1 MVTFNTSDEAF
12 QEDPVVCFA
21 QGGSNERGNTSK
33 IYRDNGKMS
42 VRQFVPDPFHEVR
55 DYDGNLLGL
64 SPVLYGQAEAY

>member
-12 QEDPVVCFA
+12 QEESVVCFA

-33 IYRDNGKMS
+33 IFRDNGKMS
-42 VRQFVPDPFHEVR
+42 VRQYVPDPFHEVR
-55 DYDGNLLGL
+55 NYDGNLLCL

>member
-1 MVTFNTSDEAF
+1 MVTFNNSDEAF
-12 QEDPVVCFA
+12 REDPVACFA
-21 QGGSNERGNTSK
+21 QGGSNERGNTSE

-42 VRQFVPDPFHEVR
+42 VRQFVPDTFHEVR